1 MVQLGVVKPR
11 FNIVTS
17 SGEKVQ
23 RCSIVKSAPAQKQPR
38 WPSVNKIWRLKDKS
52 NDPVRIHGP
61 HQSEKQRI
69 MATSLTKRTLKDLP
83 SKVTE
88 GGLNFRKELMSDLV
102 KVVKENDDPEVPTDA
117 IVKGV
122 AKVWFLVSHISCHT
136 CMYLYV
142 SHVLTK
148 LIQIMV

>member
-1 MVQLGVVKPR
+1 
-11 FNIVTS
+11 
-17 SGEKVQ
+17 
-23 RCSIVKSAPAQKQPR
+23 
-38 WPSVNKIWRLKDKS
+38 
-52 NDPVRIHGP
+52 
-61 HQSEKQRI
+61 

-122 AKVWFLVSHISCHT
+122 AKV
-136 CMYLYV
+136 
-142 SHVLTK
+142 
-148 LIQIMV
+148 